1 MRSRG
6 PSRMPES
13 AVFTLSGQEDA
24 GRVLASLESSFA
36 LLREASPVPRR
47 VYLDTFDKR
56 LQRAGMNLSCSAPNG
71 VSALQLESAE
81 GRVECRLANGALPA
95 FAADFPAGPLQAR
108 VAPVIQVRRLLP
120 LAAVETVGEAV
131 RVLDEREKTVAR
143 VLTERSTVAPPA
155 GEAASADP
163 VHTLRVVPVRGYA
176 GAMRRVRDHI
186 EAELGQKPTPGR
198 AHARALS
205 PTPPPGG
212 TSPGKY
218 SLPIVSDQSAG
229 GALGVICAR
238 LLDTIVA
245 NEDGVRRDLD
255 VEFLHNFRIAIRCTR
270 SALAQFKKVFPADRH
285 AHFRAGFKWLATA
298 TSELRDMDVYLQKI
312 DSYCASF
319 PQIAARD
326 LAPLKKYLHRQRA
339 AARRRLLG
347 VLRSRRYRRLLED
360 WREFLDSDLTGSA
373 ATKVA
378 MKPVAEVASR
388 RIWRAYRHIQR
399 RGVRIQENSAADAL
413 HELRIEGKKLR
424 YLLTFFA
431 ALYDQKQVKP
441 LQKSLKRLQDNLGD
455 FNDLDVQQQILQSFA
470 REMQAEGL
478 ASADCLLSMGRL
490 LEHLLD
496 EQRRERRRF
505 ADCFQQFSST
515 ENAKRFRRLFHATEP
530 RRESLP
536 A

>member
-1 MRSRG
+1 
-6 PSRMPES
+6 MPES
-13 AVFTLSGQEDA
+13 AVFTLSGQADA

-36 LLREASPVPRR
+36 LLREASPARQR

-56 LQRAGMNLSCSAPNG
+56 LQRAGMSLSSSAPNG
-71 VSALQLESAE
+71 FSALLLESAE

-95 FAADFPAGPLQAR
+95 FATDLPAGALQER

-120 LAAVETVGEAV
+120 QATVETVGEAV

-143 VLTERSTVAPPA
+143 VLTEHATLASAG
-155 GEAASADP
+155 GEAASAAP
-163 VHTLRVVPVRGYA
+163 LQTLHVVPVRGYA

-186 EAELGQKPTPGR
+186 QAELGQKPTPGR
-198 AHARALS
+198 VHAGTLS
-205 PTPPPGG
+205 PTPPPGE

-218 SLPIVSDQSAG
+218 SAPLVPDQSAG
-229 GALGVICAR
+229 GALRVICTR
-238 LLDTIVA
+238 LLDTIVC

-255 VEFLHNFRIAIRCTR
+255 VEFLHDFRIAIRCTR
-270 SALAQFKKVFPADRH
+270 SALAQLKKVFPADKH
-285 AHFRAGFKWLATA
+285 AHFRAEFKWLAAA

-312 DSYCASF
+312 DAYCSSF
-319 PQIAARD
+319 PHIAARD
-326 LAPLKKYLHRQRA
+326 LAPLKKYLHRKRA

-347 VLRSRRYRRLLED
+347 VLRSRRYRCLLED
-360 WREFLDSDLTGSA
+360 WREFLDAGLTGSA

-378 MKPVAEVASR
+378 MKPVTEVASR
-388 RIWRAYRHIQR
+388 RIWRAYRHIRR
-399 RGVRIQENSAADAL
+399 RGARIQENSAAHAL
-413 HELRIEGKKLR
+413 HELRIDGKKLR

-431 ALYDQKQVKP
+431 ALYEQKHLKP

-455 FNDLDVQQQILQSFA
+455 FNDIDVQQQILQSFA

-496 EQRRERRRF
+496 EQQQQRRRF
-505 ADCFQQFSST
+505 ADCFRQFSSD
-515 ENAKRFRRLFHATEP
+515 ENANRFRRLFHATEP